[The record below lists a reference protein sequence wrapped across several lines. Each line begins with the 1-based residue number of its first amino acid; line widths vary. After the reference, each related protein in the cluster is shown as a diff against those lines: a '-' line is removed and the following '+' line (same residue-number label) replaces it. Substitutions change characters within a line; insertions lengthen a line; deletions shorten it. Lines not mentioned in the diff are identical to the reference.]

1 MIPFRSLLIA
11 LFLTLSPVAGF
22 CQQPKSIYQKTNFNN
37 RLPYVQTGNPAKDSI
52 PLSTN
57 SYYQFDPGMQIDT
70 TKKSAAYWQDW
81 MKDLEEMGID
91 KKKDSLFVS
100 REVMRL
106 LRDKTYRSSIYPT
119 PYNWQTTVAFMK
131 QMELKKA
138 FWQMINLYQTDVEHR
153 HIVIGTVCA
162 YDSLME
168 MDKILLGTFYTY
180 AFADPEVCRITNNK
194 PDIFRPDLLERK
206 LRTTREIV
214 GYVWENRK
222 RKQTTTKQ
230 H

>member
-1 MIPFRSLLIA
+1 MITFRSLLTA
-11 LFLTLSPVAGF
+11 LFLTFSSVAGF
-22 CQQPKSIYQKTNFNN
+22 CQQPISTYQKTTPDNK
-37 RLPYVQTGNPAKDSI
+37 LSYAQTDKPAKDSI
-52 PLSTN
+52 PISTN
-57 SYYQFDPGMQIDT
+57 PYYQFDPEMKIDT
-70 TKKSAAYWQDW
+70 TKKSTAYWQDW

-100 REVMRL
+100 REVMHL
-106 LRDKTYRSSIYPT
+106 LRDKTYRNSIYPT

-138 FWQMINLYQTDVEHR
+138 FWQMINLYQTDIEHR

-168 MDKILLGTFYTY
+168 MDKILLSTFYTY
-180 AFADPEVCRITNNK
+180 AFADPEVCRITSNK
-194 PDIFRPDLLERK
+194 PDIFRPDLLEKK

-222 RKQTTTKQ
+222 RKQPKAK
-230 H
+230 